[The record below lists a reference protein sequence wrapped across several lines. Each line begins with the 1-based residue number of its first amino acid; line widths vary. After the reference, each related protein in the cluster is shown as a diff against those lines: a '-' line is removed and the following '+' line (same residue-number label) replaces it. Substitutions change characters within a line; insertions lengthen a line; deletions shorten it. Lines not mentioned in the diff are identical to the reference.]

1 MAEIVNLNRYR
12 KARKKERAQTA
23 AEENRVR
30 FGRSKAEKRAD
41 ADEQDRNDRKIDGA
55 RLKDDGPE
63 PA

>member
-12 KARKKERAQTA
+12 KARKKERAKTA

-30 FGRSKAEKRAD
+30 FGRGKAEKRAD
-41 ADEQDRNDRKIDGA
+41 ADEQERKERKIDGA
-55 RLKDDGPE
+55 RLEDDGPE